1 MPDRIFAAVL
11 LFLSLIYA
19 FYAFFVI
26 KAPFQYDPL
35 GPEAWP
41 RLLSVIMILCSG
53 ALLLRPIIQNFDVDG
68 ATWKRL
74 AIVLALLAGYAV
86 LFEPL
91 GFIISTVLFAT
102 VTSRL
107 LGAVW
112 KRAAL
117 FGLGVGVGG
126 YLLCAG
132 LLDLN
137 LPAGPLP
144 RL

>member
-1 MPDRIFAAVL
+1 MDAIFSIRDDYEAWKYPRSFGLGLGFLIL
-11 LFLSLIYA
+11 LFQVL
-19 FYAFFVI
+19 
-26 KAPFQYDPL
+26 
-35 GPEAWP
+35 
-41 RLLSVIMILCSG
+41 
-53 ALLLRPIIQNFDVDG
+53 IQNFDVDG